1 MRSPASR
8 LGLSG
13 PAILAVALAF
23 AAMVGSAPGQ
33 SFMIAVFIDDML
45 KSTGLSRTVFSALYA
60 AGTIVSAFVSVAIGR
75 YSDRVGLA
83 ASWAVVC
90 LGLIGAIMIGSVA
103 SGAILVFIALSG
115 LRSFGQG
122 ALPLVATI
130 LVARSLG
137 SKRGRGLSAAMFGH
151 TAAGMALPP
160 LVTLL
165 IVGVGWRS
173 AMQILAAA
181 IAVLILPLAL
191 AVRRV
196 TRAPIKPDEE
206 GIDDPARWPEPLRI
220 SRRLKGMEIP
230 TRGVATLLGVIAVP
244 GLILTGLTFH
254 AVSLLSRNGLDSTE
268 SALALTVMAGAHAI
282 GVIAAG
288 VLADRVSP
296 RAMLT
301 LMTGMLLGGTALL
314 LSSQTASAYIAFA
327 VLGIT
332 TGLFLVANGVVWART
347 YGTHRLGRIQGLGF
361 AAMISGSAM
370 GPLPLAISR
379 SVFDSYVPGIAA
391 FAGLAGLALT
401 VTIIRNEPT
410 APTHVV

>member
-1 MRSPASR
+1 M
-8 LGLSG
+8 
-13 PAILAVALAF
+13 F
-23 AAMVGSAPGQ
+23 GSAPGQ

-45 KSTGLSRTVFSALYA
+45 EGTGLSRTTFSGLYA

-75 YSDRVGLA
+75 YSDRIGLA

-90 LGLIGAIMIGSVA
+90 VGLIGAIMIGSAA

-122 ALPLVATI
+122 ALPLVGTI

-137 SKRGRGLSAAMFGH
+137 SKRGRALSGAMFGH

-160 LVTLL
+160 LITLL

-181 IAVLILPLAL
+181 VAVLILPLAF

-196 TRAPIKPDEE
+196 TRAPIEPDEE
-206 GIDDPARWPEPLRI
+206 GMDDPTRWPEPLRI

-230 TRGVATLLGVIAVP
+230 TRGVATLLGVFAVP

-268 SALALTVMAGAHAI
+268 AALALTVMAGAHAI
-282 GVIAAG
+282 GVIVAG
-288 VLADRVSP
+288 VLADRVAP
-296 RAMLT
+296 RVLLR
-301 LMTGMLLGGTALL
+301 LMAGTLLGGTALL

-361 AAMISGSAM
+361 AAMISGSAI
-370 GPLPLAISR
+370 GPLPLAISQ
-379 SVFDSYVPGIAA
+379 SIFDSYVPGIVA
-391 FAGLAGLALT
+391 FVGLAALT
-401 VTIIRNEPT
+401 LTFTIIRREP
-410 APTHVV
+410 AVPMRAA